1 MIEFIKLHIFEISY
15 LLMLFAVVCAYIAL
29 HLQIKARKELFKEY
43 EELAD
48 KHDDVLFKYWEQSVE
63 VLSLLAKV
71 EFFIEEHNSWHDR
84 KIAFYYD
91 KDGWHCCYADEMP
104 QGDTFTEQE
113 EITQQNENNNEN
125 QQSI

>member
-1 MIEFIKLHIFEISY
+1 MIEFIRNNTFEIAFY
-15 LLMLFAVVCAYIAL
+15 FMLFLVICSFIVTHI
-29 HLQIKARKELFKEY
+29 QMKEREKLFKEY

-91 KDGWHCCYADEMP
+91 KDGWHCCYCDEIP
-104 QGDTFTEQE
+104 KGDIVPEQE
-113 EITQQNENNNEN
+113 EINAQNKK
-125 QQSI
+125 

>member
-1 MIEFIKLHIFEISY
+1 MIEFIKLHIGEISY
-15 LLMLFAVVCAYIAL
+15 LLMLFAVVCSYIAVYI
-29 HLQIKARKELFKEY
+29 QMKEREKLFKEY

-84 KIAFYYD
+84 KIDFYHD
-91 KDGWHCCYADEMP
+91 KDGWHCCYCDEMP
-104 QGDTFTEQE
+104 QGDVVTEQE
-113 EITQQNENNNEN
+113 EINAQNENNDEN
-125 QQSI
+125 NQSI

>member
-1 MIEFIKLHIFEISY
+1 MIEFIRNNTFEIAFY
-15 LLMLFAVVCAYIAL
+15 FMLFLVICSFIVTHI
-29 HLQIKARKELFKEY
+29 QMKEREKLFKEY

-71 EFFIEEHNSWHDR
+71 EFFIEGHNSWHDR

-104 QGDTFTEQE
+104 QGDVVSEQE
-113 EITQQNENNNEN
+113 EINVQNENNDEN
-125 QQSI
+125 N

>member
-15 LLMLFAVVCAYIAL
+15 LLMLFAVVCSYIAV
-29 HLQIKARKELFKEY
+29 HIQIKARKKLFKEY
-43 EELAD
+43 KKLADEHENTLSELLAESIELASI
-48 KHDDVLFKYWEQSVE
+48 YS
-63 VLSLLAKV
+63 KV
-71 EFFIEEHNSWHDR
+71 EGFVNEHNSWHDR

-104 QGDTFTEQE
+104 QGDTFTDQE
-113 EITQQNENNNEN
+113 EITPQNENKDEN

>member
-43 EELAD
+43 KELAD
-48 KHDDVLFKYWEQSVE
+48 EHDNVLLKHWEQTVE
-63 VLSLLAKV
+63 IFSLCVNV
-71 EFFIEEHNSWHDR
+71 EKFVEEHNSWHDR

-91 KDGWHCCYADEMP
+91 KDGWHCCYDDEMP
-104 QGDTFTEQE
+104 QGDVVSEQE
-113 EITQQNENNNEN
+113 EINEPNEHNDENN
-125 QQSI
+125 QSI